1 MTNNT
6 YNTKIDSMLARECAL
21 REAGLEKASAFSE
34 TLEDGY
40 WVVEF
45 TADELRYTCYVD
57 AESGEVPGMSFEPIP
72 VESYPAEGSAFGTGR
87 AAA

>member
-1 MTNNT
+1 M
-6 YNTKIDSMLARECAL
+6 
-21 REAGLEKASAFSE
+21 
-34 TLEDGY
+34 
-40 WVVEF
+40 EF

-72 VESYPAEGSAFGTGR
+72 VESYPAEGSALGTGR

>member
-45 TADELRYTCYVD
+45 TADELR
-57 AESGEVPGMSFEPIP
+57 
-72 VESYPAEGSAFGTGR
+72 
-87 AAA
+87 